1 VRFEIGVPVSLD
13 LVYHRFYKTLTK
25 AAGFPIH
32 ALGNDGELGQ
42 CRVECVFELP
52 RPIAAILR
60 NSKRANS
67 PAANAANSPQP
78 NGCKFPAPALVPY
91 NGFTIASPQLHAEGL
106 PAASPL

>member
-1 VRFEIGVPVSLD
+1 MSSPSAPIGRGYCFPSGKLIKLTLVPEPFRVRFEIGVSVSLD
-13 LVYHRFYKTLTK
+13 LVYDRFYKTLTK

-60 NSKRANS
+60 NAKRANS
-67 PAANAANSPQP
+67 PATEGREFSAA
-78 NGCKFPAPALVPY
+78 
-91 NGFTIASPQLHAEGL
+91 
-106 PAASPL
+106 

>member
-1 VRFEIGVPVSLD
+1 MPEPFRVRFEIGVSVSLD
-13 LVYHRFYKTLTK
+13 LVYDRFYKALTK

-67 PAANAANSPQP
+67 PAAKVANSPQHDLRRNP
-78 NGCKFPAPALVPY
+78 PSGC
-91 NGFTIASPQLHAEGL
+91 GL
-106 PAASPL
+106 RPLLTTV